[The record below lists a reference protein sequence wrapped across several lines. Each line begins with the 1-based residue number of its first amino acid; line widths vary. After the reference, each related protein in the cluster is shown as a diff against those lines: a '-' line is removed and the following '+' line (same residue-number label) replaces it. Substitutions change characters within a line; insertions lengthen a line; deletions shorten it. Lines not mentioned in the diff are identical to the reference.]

1 MRRCLRPTG
10 ETAPLCERWAGKMT
24 FDNLRIRTKLN
35 LFVLLVMVC
44 VAAAGVTIAAGVKS
58 ELVSGRIDE
67 LRAITESAKG
77 LAANLQDQVAAGGLT
92 REQAEQAFARQL
104 AVMTYDHGQ
113 GYVFA
118 YRMDGVAVAAP
129 DLKAIGTN
137 RLDAL
142 FNGRPVI
149 REIRDAVQNSGE
161 AVIYYNFPRAGETTA
176 IPKVSYAVTFPAWN
190 LFLGT
195 GAYIDDLTA
204 KFHTAALAIGVGVGA
219 MALLIGGAAW
229 FVSQRIS
236 NPLGRL
242 QACMRRLAAGEV
254 DLDVPEM
261 RRRDE
266 VGEMAKAVQVFK
278 QNAVER
284 RRLEVETA
292 ANRAAAEAERE
303 RAATER
309 AKTAE
314 EQAEVVH
321 RLGDG
326 LKNLAAGDLTD
337 SPRRRFRRLLL
348 PDPPGL
354 QRGGRKAEGDAA
366 GGRLQRRR
374 DRDRNSRNLGG
385 LRRSGAAHRAAG
397 GEPGGDRRGADADH
411 GRR

>member
-266 VGEMAKAVQVFK
+266 VGDMARRCRSSNRTRRTPATGGGDG
-278 QNAVER
+278 ARTGR
-284 RRLEVETA
+284 RRSRTRA
-292 ANRAAAEAERE
+292 RRHRTRQRRPRNRRG
-303 RAATER
+303 RAPARRRPQESR
-309 AKTAE
+309 RRRPD
-314 EQAEVVH
+314 V

-326 LKNLAAGDLTD
+326 FAAAYAQIRHDFNEAVEKLKETLLRW
-337 SPRRRFRRLLL
+337 SPA
-348 PDPPGL
+348 P
-354 QRGGRKAEGDAA
+354 
-366 GGRLQRRR
+366 R
-374 DRDRNSRNLGG
+374 DRDRASNEIS
-385 LRRSGAAHRAAG
+385 AAS
-397 GEPGGDRRGADADH
+397 DDCRGAPSS
-411 GRR
+411 RRRAWRRPPRR